1 MNKYNIGDTV
11 IVRNNKQKGTIVKI
25 NATLYKGET
34 IYEVAIGQNR
44 RLYREKYLD
53 LFMSKEDEDFKNEI
67 SKLSKEDI
75 NNNLLDGVSKIIKE
89 LNLYKSN
96 DINIQAYN
104 ACKLQKYLATGNVKY
119 QEFISNNNMSIT
131 NSYIFSK
138 VLTSLGINV
147 LNIETKDINDNLYVT
162 NLVLIGNKYYYF
174 DSTLDKELYEEDNDE
189 DFILSV
195 AGIGKKLYEKFFTP
209 INIVNLDNNKRV
221 SSLPKN
227 ISDSDL
233 DVTTL
238 NKLIGITI

>member
-119 QEFISNNNMSIT
+119 QEFISNNNMS
-131 NSYIFSK
+131 
-138 VLTSLGINV
+138 
-147 LNIETKDINDNLYVT
+147 VT